1 MPTAISQLQLVVNT
15 PVHSKSLARFV
26 VGHELVLCRYPGQPD
41 GSPLTDWQS
50 VSVGRVHTCGI
61 RAGGVLTCFGA
72 NADGQLDLIHSSS
85 RFITVSAGGYHTCA
99 VDDVYRVHCVG
110 RDDYG
115 QVSLLN
121 GLSTR
126 IGSAQTI
133 VQRRSTRNKRMRTI
147 ISLVIFANERQRYPE
162 QEAPPSTQNRAQ

>member
-1 MPTAISQLQLVVNT
+1 M
-15 PVHSKSLARFV
+15 
-26 VGHELVLCRYPGQPD
+26 
-41 GSPLTDWQS
+41 
-50 VSVGRVHTCGI
+50 
-61 RAGGVLTCFGA
+61 LTCFGA

-126 IGSAQTI
+126 IGSGPD
-133 VQRRSTRNKRMRTI
+133 NC
-147 ISLVIFANERQRYPE
+147 PE
-162 QEAPPSTQNRAQ
+162 TFNPQQEDENNNFIGDLCE

>member
-1 MPTAISQLQLVVNT
+1 MRGLPSADLGTGIKPVRDQQRSALRCWSRTGFMPVPRSA
-15 PVHSKSLARFV
+15 
-26 VGHELVLCRYPGQPD
+26 D

-110 RDDYG
+110 RVLRNVLDKRRRQHRYG
-115 QVSLLN
+115 THQ
-121 GLSTR
+121 
-126 IGSAQTI
+126 QK
-133 VQRRSTRNKRMRTI
+133 Q
-147 ISLVIFANERQRYPE
+147 
-162 QEAPPSTQNRAQ
+162 